1 MHQPGYYFRRF
12 FCTCY
17 EEYQTSMEIP
27 SSAYRWVRDRW
38 NKAGRFLRIVYI
50 LGLLVLITLC
60 IVVPFVASPIGEML
74 TRLHPTAQA
83 TILMFCLV
91 GWVLFII
98 YGWDR
103 SSRVEELKAE
113 NANLKEQLAAAEE
126 ESKTQQEASR
136 AGVWH
141 RPCAVAVPGMVP
153 KAQRKTRFL
162 TVLNFKGGVG
172 KTTLAAN
179 LAASLAL
186 AKRGLKVLRVD
197 VDFQGTL
204 GHTAVDPVRFESQ
217 QNHKSFVN
225 RLLIEPPADG
235 LVPLLAV
242 PMNGVS
248 GVDVIIATDTL
259 AVDDFQLQARFVLDP
274 ATEPRY
280 QFRKHLHRPEVLDK
294 YDLVVFDCP
303 PRVTTSV
310 VNAVVCSDFVLI
322 PTCLDRGSIAAV
334 PRTHRWMHELKEH
347 CPAELLGVVACRVAT
362 WRDRPTKADAG
373 NYERLRE
380 VVKSE
385 CQGDFLLKAW
395 VPATPEAVGR
405 EPGQIASR
413 TDDGREL
420 FAPVVAEIRK
430 RMGI

>member
-1 MHQPGYYFRRF
+1 MDLL
-12 FCTCY
+12 
-17 EEYQTSMEIP
+17 
-27 SSAYRWVRDRW
+27 SSAYRWIRDRW
-38 NKAGRFLRIVYI
+38 NKASGPHRIVYI
-50 LGLLVLITLC
+50 LVFLILLTVCVVLP
-60 IVVPFVASPIGEML
+60 VVASPLGEML
-74 TRLHPTAQA
+74 TKLHPTAQA
-83 TILMFCLV
+83 ILLV
-91 GWVLFII
+91 FFLAGWLAFFAF
-98 YGWDR
+98 GWER

-113 NANLKEQLAAAEE
+113 NAKLRQQVEAAEE

-141 RPCAVAVPGMVP
+141 RPCEVAVPGMVP

-186 AKRGLKVLRVD
+186 AKRGLKVLLVD

-217 QNHKSFVN
+217 RKHASFVN
-225 RLLIEPPADG
+225 RLLLEPPADG
-235 LVPLLAV
+235 LVSLLAV
-242 PMNGVS
+242 PMNGVP
-248 GVDVIIATDTL
+248 GVDVIIAAHDL
-259 AVDDFQLQARFVLDP
+259 ATDDFQLQARFVLDP
-274 ATEPRY
+274 TTEPRY

-310 VNAVVCSDFVLI
+310 VNAVVCSDYVLI

-334 PRTHRWMHELKEH
+334 PRTHEWMHNLKEH
-347 CPAELLGVVACRVAT
+347 CPAELIGVVACRVAT
-362 WRDRPTKADAG
+362 WRGRPTNADTR
-373 NYERLRE
+373 NYENLRE

-385 CQGDFLLKAW
+385 CKGDFLLKAW
-395 VPATPEAVGR
+395 VPATPEAVGH
-405 EPGQIASR
+405 EPGQVASR
-413 TDDGREL
+413 ADDGREL

>member
-1 MHQPGYYFRRF
+1 MDLL
-12 FCTCY
+12 
-17 EEYQTSMEIP
+17 
-27 SSAYRWVRDRW
+27 SSAYRWIRDRW
-38 NKAGRFLRIVYI
+38 NKASGPHRIAYI
-50 LGLLVLITLC
+50 LVFLLLLTVCVVL
-60 IVVPFVASPIGEML
+60 PFVASPLGEML
-74 TRLHPTAQA
+74 TKLHPTAQA
-83 TILMFCLV
+83 ILLV
-91 GWVLFII
+91 FFFAGWLAFFAF
-98 YGWDR
+98 GWDR
-103 SSRVEELKAE
+103 SSRVDELKAE
-113 NANLKEQLAAAEE
+113 NSKLKEQLAAAEE
-126 ESKTQQEASR
+126 EAKTQQEASR

-141 RPCAVAVPGMVP
+141 RPSVVAVPGMLP

-179 LAASLAL
+179 LAASVAL
-186 AKRGLKVLRVD
+186 AKRGLKVLLVD

-204 GHTAVDPVRFESQ
+204 GHTAVDPVRFEEQ
-217 QNHKSFVN
+217 RKHASFVN
-225 RLLIEPPADG
+225 RLLLEPPADG

-242 PMNGVS
+242 PMNGVP
-248 GVDVIIATDTL
+248 GVDVIVATDTL

-274 ATEPRY
+274 AAEPRY
-280 QFRKHLHRPEVLDK
+280 QFRRHLHRPEVLDK

-310 VNAVVCSDFVLI
+310 VNAVACSDYVLI

-334 PRTHRWMHELKEH
+334 PRTHKWMHELKEH

-362 WRDRPTKADAG
+362 WRGKPTKADARH
-373 NYERLRE
+373 YEDLRE

-385 CQGDFLLKAW
+385 CQGNCLLKAW
-395 VPATPEAVGR
+395 IPSTPDAVGR
-405 EPGQIASR
+405 EPGQVASR